1 MQRRR
6 LGWAA
11 LLSVVAL
18 IAVASSGTSA
28 SQDGTVR
35 FSAVGDFSSS
45 MAARGVLD
53 GIGALHNDLTIG
65 LGDLSYGTT
74 GAEQAWCD
82 LVTARV
88 GAGYPFEL
96 VSGNHESN
104 GENGNINDFSACLPN
119 QLPGAVGTYG
129 RQYYVDVPQ
138 VDPLVR
144 HIQISPGLPYPDGT
158 WSYAAGTPRY
168 NWTAAAI
175 DAARAAGIPWV
186 VVSMHKPCL
195 SVGEYPCDPGA
206 DLLNLLV
213 SKKVDLV
220 LTGHEHYYAR
230 TKQLALGT
238 GCPAIVPGT
247 YNAACVTDADSSLRK
262 TAGTVFAT
270 VGTGGVEL
278 RDVNTADPELPYFAA
293 TSGGNQTPTYGF
305 LDVSLT
311 AEMLDAHFV
320 ATSGA
325 GFGDGFTITQGI
337 EPPNQAPTAEFTSAG
352 ADLSATM
359 TSTSTDS
366 DGTVTALAWDFGDG
380 TTGSGTPAGHTYAQA
395 GTYNVTLTVTDDDG
409 ATGTVT
415 HPVTV
420 TDPPTGPVPFATD
433 TFTRTVTGGWGS
445 ADTGGVWTRT
455 GSATPFSVT
464 SGTGNIRM
472 ATAGSGP
479 ATMLNAVSS
488 SNTEVRVEISAD
500 KAATGGGTYL
510 TVDPRLVSTSRYFT
524 DIRLVSGGA
533 VSVTLGRAAAS
544 ETSLQTRSVT
554 GLTYQP
560 GMVLQVRVQAFGTS
574 PTTLRAK
581 VWRTGTAEPAT
592 WTASVTDTTA
602 ALQAPGAIG
611 LRSYLSSSATNAPVV
626 ASFDNLWAGPTG

>member
-1 MQRRR
+1 MRR
-6 LGWAA
+6 LGWAG
-11 LLSVVAL
+11 LLSVVAM
-18 IAVASSGTSA
+18 IALASSGTSA
-28 SQDGTVR
+28 SQAGTVR

-45 MAARGVLD
+45 TAARGVLD
-53 GIGALHNDLTIG
+53 GIGGLDDDLTIA
-65 LGDLSYGTT
+65 LGDLSYGAT

-138 VDPLVR
+138 TDPLVR
-144 HIQISPGLPYPDGT
+144 QIMISPGIPYPDGT

-195 SVGEYPCDPGA
+195 SVGEYTCESGA

-220 LTGHEHYYAR
+220 LTGHEHHYAR
-230 TKQLALGT
+230 TKQLALRT
-238 GCPAIVPGT
+238 GCAAIVPGT
-247 YNAACVTDADSSLRK
+247 YTAACVADADSDLRK

-278 RDVNTADPELPYFAA
+278 RDVHTADPELPYFAA

-311 AEMLDAHFV
+311 ADVLDAHFV

-325 GFGDGFTITQGI
+325 GFSDGFTIIQGI
-337 EPPNQAPTAEFTSAG
+337 EPPNEPPTAAFTSSVS
-352 ADLSATM
+352 DLTATL

-366 DGTVTALAWDFGDG
+366 DGTVVGLAWDYGDG
-380 TTGSGTPAGHTYAQA
+380 TTGTATTHTYAAA
-395 GTYNVTLTVTDDDG
+395 GTYNVTLTATDDDG
-409 ATGTVT
+409 ATASVT

-420 TDPPTGPVPFATD
+420 TDPPSGPVPFATD

-445 ADTGGVWTRT
+445 ADTGGTWTRT
-455 GSATPFSVT
+455 GSATPFSVAG
-464 SGTGNIRM
+464 GTGNIRM
-472 ATAGSGP
+472 ASAGSGP
-479 ATMLNAVSS
+479 ATTLNAVSS
-488 SNTEVRVEISAD
+488 SNTEVRVELSGD
-500 KAATGGGTYL
+500 KAATGGGIYL
-510 TVDPRLVSTSRYFT
+510 TVDPRVVSTSRYFT
-524 DIRLVSGGA
+524 DVRLVAGGA

-544 ETSLQTRSVT
+544 ETSLQTRTVT

-560 GMVLQVRVQAFGTS
+560 GMVLQARVQAFGTS

-581 VWRTGTAEPAT
+581 VWRSGTPEPAA

-602 ALQAPGAIG
+602 ALQAPGAVG
-611 LRSYLSSSATNAPVV
+611 LRTYLSSSATNAPVV